1 MKLQETDFV
10 GKWLNVTA
18 HRLSYLVNRKLNANG
33 FQLTHEQ
40 MVLLKIISCNQ
51 GISQK
56 ELASRLD
63 RDKTSIAR
71 SLNNLEKSH
80 KVVRIN
86 VGNDKRVNNLFLTKD
101 GHQLLTE
108 IQPVIQELTNE
119 LMKIFEEKEIKALH
133 QTLQKLINEVNTIE
147 EKLHT
152 QQKKLNHQLKSI

>member
-1 MKLQETDFV
+1 MELQETDFI

-18 HRLSYLVNRKLNANG
+18 HRLSCLVNRKLNTNG

-40 MVLLKIISCNQ
+40 MVLLKIISCHQ

-56 ELASRLD
+56 ELASKLD

-71 SLNNLEKSH
+71 SINNLEKSH

-86 VGNDKRVNNLFLTKD
+86 VGHDKRVNNLYLTKEGD
-101 GHQLLTE
+101 QLLSE

-119 LMKIFEEKEIKALH
+119 LMCIFQEKEIKALH

-147 EKLHT
+147 EKLHI
-152 QQKKLNHQLKSI
+152 QQIK